1 MFESDSVSEDCTSA
15 AGTLVWGPA
24 SWPAGHR
31 AMGWGGAC
39 ACWHR
44 QAAAG
49 QLPQTCGTLVPIAI
63 VAAVCVMQCVIGSRQ
78 LNGLHGGVTIGVI
91 VCAKTL
97 VGWAQAQHNN
107 NETLC
112 VLVEICQNMPPNVG
126 LFVAG
131 LWQNGVLF
139 GAGLV
144 RLGRI
149 PPFSAVPCSKKLQP
163 TPHTKGCTRLAAN
176 LPRRMQKGTTS

>member
-1 MFESDSVSEDCTSA
+1 
-15 AGTLVWGPA
+15 
-24 SWPAGHR
+24 
-31 AMGWGGAC
+31 MGWGGAC

-97 VGWAQAQHNN
+97 VGWAQAQ
-107 NETLC
+107 
-112 VLVEICQNMPPNVG
+112 G
-126 LFVAG
+126 
-131 LWQNGVLF
+131 WQQQ
-139 GAGLV
+139 A
-144 RLGRI
+144 R
-149 PPFSAVPCSKKLQP
+149 QWQW
-163 TPHTKGCTRLAAN
+163 HQQWW
-176 LPRRMQKGTTS
+176 MQHRCR